1 MAETKKKTSGGK
13 KTSASAKNK
22 QTNKTTAKKPANHA
36 SANSRPASSVSSQP
50 PMSPGMAA
58 LIALLLAV
66 GGIFSA
72 VCLLFPDLTGVVGGG
87 LHTLLRGLFGQAAIG
102 FPILLLI
109 GAFFVRRDIEYHAVP
124 YKVCFGFFLLAFIG
138 VLFHCAARENPALQ
152 ADGLI
157 ASLGALYEGGTSG
170 IGGGVI
176 GGLLAMLLSF
186 TGLVGTLI
194 VSIPVVLLLALYY
207 VGMTP
212 KSLWITVRYMIYKHR
227 EQRQAYREQNLPD
240 MEARQAQLR
249 AREEA
254 LAVMRAEQAERR
266 RVEQEYRARERAV
279 TREEEA
285 LTGKRRRGA
294 IDSNIYAADGD
305 PQAGA
310 EQDAAYVMPKE
321 PPVKRP
327 AKKTPGRSGT
337 PVAEEVYD
345 RGRMTGDAGAPEA
358 MTQPDEAEESMTPA
372 IPDESAYARAAQ
384 DEQQA
389 LERGVEHADTAAHD
403 RVEIITP
410 EVPAEKPIL
419 PTAELDLAAIF
430 RNPEEP
436 CADETQNT
444 LETEGFEEQTA
455 EVELSVTRSVPDGCD
470 DDDDD
475 GIPPFDVDE
484 VTPDG
489 EEIPLGDPE
498 TDALVASLGA
508 MYGAPTAPAAPVEP
522 PYQFPPLTLLKK
534 DLSDKAEDVAGELES
549 NAVKLVNILRSFNVK
564 TKIVNVS
571 RGPTITRYELQPEA
585 GTRVRSV
592 ANLVDDIALGLAAD
606 GVRIEAPIPGK
617 SAIGIEVPN
626 HTVSTVYI
634 RDLID
639 SESFRGAKS
648 KLTTCLG
655 MDVAGAP
662 IYLDAAKMPH
672 LLICG
677 ATGMGKS
684 VCINSLIVSM
694 LYKATP
700 DEVKLI
706 LIDPKKVELN
716 IYSGIPHLLVPV
728 VSDPKKA
735 AGALHWAVTEMERR
749 FALIEDVGMRDIRGY
764 NEITKNDP
772 DREYLPQIVIIIDE
786 LADLM
791 MTAPDDVEESI
802 CRLAQKARAAG
813 MHLIIGT
820 QRPSVDVITGL
831 IKANIPSR
839 IAFRVSSQMDSRVVL
854 DSSGAEKLIGRGDML
869 YSPVGAPKPQ
879 RVQGAYVSEEEIDGI
894 ITFIKRNAG
903 HAAYSDDVMESIEKE
918 AAMCGQKKGK
928 APIEGE
934 DFDGDGSPDDPMLK
948 NAVELAVETGKIS
961 TSLIQRRLSLGYGRA
976 AKLIDRMEQMG
987 YVSAP
992 EGQKPRRVLITKE
1005 QYMELVL
1012 KQEDII

>member
-1 MAETKKKTSGGK
+1 MAETKKKSGGGTK
-13 KTSASAKNK
+13 KSSASAKTK
-22 QTNKTTAKKPANHA
+22 KTTTSAAKKPAKPTT
-36 SANSRPASSVSSQP
+36 SAPSTPT
-50 PMSPGMAA
+50 MSPVMAS
-58 LIALLLAV
+58 LIALFLAV
-66 GGIFSA
+66 GGIFLA
-72 VCLLFPDLTGVVGGG
+72 VCLLFPDLTGIVGGG
-87 LHTLLRGLFGQAAIG
+87 LHDILRGLFGHASYG
-102 FPILLLI
+102 LPILLI
-109 GAFFVRRDIEYHAVP
+109 VGAVFVKKDIEYPAVP
-124 YKVCFGFFLLAFIG
+124 YKFCFGFFLLAFIG
-138 VLFHCAARENPALQ
+138 VLFHCAVWEDPALQ
-152 ADGLI
+152 ADKFWTSVGLMYTCGE
-157 ASLGALYEGGTSG
+157 AG

-176 GGLLAMLLSF
+176 GGLLAKLLGF

-194 VSIPVVLLLALYY
+194 ISIPVVLLLALYY

-212 KSLWITVRYMIYKHR
+212 RSLWITVRYQIYKSR
-227 EQRQAYREQNLPD
+227 EVRQVYREQNQPD
-240 MEARQAQLR
+240 MEARQAKLR
-249 AREEA
+249 EREEA

-266 RVEQEYRARERAV
+266 RIEQEYRARERAIA
-279 TREEEA
+279 REEEA

-294 IDSNIYAADGD
+294 IDSNIYAADAD

-310 EQDAAYVMPKE
+310 AQNTAAYEKPAE

-327 AKKTPGRSGT
+327 TRKVPDRSGT
-337 PVAEEVYD
+337 PVSGEVYD
-345 RGRMTGDAGAPEA
+345 RGQMSGDADAPDKTAQTAEA
-358 MTQPDEAEESMTPA
+358 AEPMSPALPDEN
-372 IPDESAYARAAQ
+372 AYTLAAQ
-384 DEQQA
+384 DEQEA
-389 LERGVEHADTAAHD
+389 LSRGEENQDTATHD
-403 RVEIITP
+403 RVEILAP
-410 EVPAEKPIL
+410 EEPAQKPVL
-419 PTAELDLAAIF
+419 PTSEIDLAAIF
-430 RNPEEP
+430 RNPTE
-436 CADETQNT
+436 AVSDELPSSP
-444 LETEGFEEQTA
+444 LETAGYEEQTA
-455 EVELSVTRSVPDGCD
+455 EIELAVTRSVPDGCD
-470 DDDDD
+470 TDDEDD

-484 VTPDG
+484 PLAAG
-489 EEIPLGDPE
+489 QEIPLGDPD

-508 MYGAPTAPAAPVEP
+508 MYGAPTAPAVPAVPV
-522 PYQFPPLTLLKK
+522 YQFPPITLLKK
-534 DLSDKAEDVAGELES
+534 DLSDKSEDVAEELES

-626 HTVSTVYI
+626 SSVSTVYI

-639 SESFRGAKS
+639 SEPFRSAKS

-662 IYLDAAKMPH
+662 IFLDAAKMPH

-749 FALIEDVGMRDIRGY
+749 FALIEDVGMRDIKGY

-854 DSSGAEKLIGRGDML
+854 DASGAEKLIGRGDML

-879 RVQGAYVSEEEIDGI
+879 RVQGAFVSEEEIDGI
-894 ITFIKRNAG
+894 ISFIKKNAG
-903 HAAYSDDVMESIEKE
+903 HADYSDDVMESIEKE